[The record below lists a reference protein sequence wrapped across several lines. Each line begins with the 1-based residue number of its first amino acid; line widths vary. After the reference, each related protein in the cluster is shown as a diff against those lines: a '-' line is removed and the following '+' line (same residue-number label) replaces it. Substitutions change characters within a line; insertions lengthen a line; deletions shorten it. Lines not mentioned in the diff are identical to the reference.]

1 VCSRYCIKRRW
12 DGEDS
17 SRATASASQQ
27 VLCDR
32 WGAIYKKKR
41 TNQMAYPHKVAPPG
55 LERQSRRADTS
66 IAQTESRAMDNII
79 SAQPAIS
86 E

>member
-1 VCSRYCIKRRW
+1 
-12 DGEDS
+12 
-17 SRATASASQQ
+17 
-27 VLCDR
+27 
-32 WGAIYKKKR
+32 
-41 TNQMAYPHKVAPPG
+41 MAYPHKVAPPG